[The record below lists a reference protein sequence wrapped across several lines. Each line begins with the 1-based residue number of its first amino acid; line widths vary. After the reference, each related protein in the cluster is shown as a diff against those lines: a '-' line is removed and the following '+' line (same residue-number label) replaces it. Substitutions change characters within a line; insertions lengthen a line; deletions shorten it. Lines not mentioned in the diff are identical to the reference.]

1 MVTFEDLTE
10 EYWICR
16 RGKRTSYD
24 MSTLEMEWIKKLLR
38 LRDGINSRTWKPGQ
52 SACFVLTF
60 PVPREVVAAENVDR
74 VVHQYI
80 DSRLRPLLESIVFHQ
95 RAFSC
100 IKGRGTLYGI
110 KTLAEDI
117 RMESATVCLL
127 EDPTDPEAERSR
139 PIGIMP
145 YTRDCWVLHLD
156 IKSCFMSIPRA
167 SVYQQ
172 VDLFITE
179 HYHKEDKEDLRYVCR
194 ECILNNPGENCRLI
208 SPEWMWRK
216 VPQGKSFRTA
226 EPGKGLGIG
235 NLFVQLFF
243 CMYVSGIDD
252 KFDVHFIPRHGR
264 YTDDW
269 YAVSHDK
276 SRLLSFVPIFRQG
289 LKDLGLRMN
298 ERKFWLQHYS
308 KGLQFTGAVAKPGR
322 TYISRRTLG
331 GLADSVE
338 RLNTIAK
345 ETSPEDPDEESLDAM
360 ERAASSINAYCGMT
374 VHHAAY
380 HLRRKILSAL
390 IPEALRFASI
400 HKDYEGVRIRKQ
412 YRKRTRILAM
422 IESGEW

>member
-1 MVTFEDLTE
+1 MVTFEDLAE

-24 MSTLEMEWIKKLLR
+24 MSTLEMEWMQKLLA
-38 LRDGINSRTWKPGQ
+38 LRDGINSRKWKPGQ

-60 PVPREVVAAENVDR
+60 PVPREVVAAENIDR

-80 DSRLRPLLESIVFHQ
+80 DSRLRPILETKVFHP

-100 IKGRGTLYGI
+100 ITGRGTLYGI

-127 EDPTDPEAERSR
+127 ADPSDPEAQCAR
-139 PIGIMP
+139 PIGILP
-145 YTRDCWVLHLD
+145 YTRDCWVVHFD

-167 SVYQQ
+167 DVARE
-172 VDLFITE
+172 VDRFIIE
-179 HYHKEDKEDLRYVCR
+179 NYEGEDREDLRYVCR
-194 ECILNNPGENCRLI
+194 ECILNDPGENCRLI

-216 VPQGKSFRTA
+216 VPPGKSFLTA

-243 CMYVSGIDD
+243 CMYVSGIDNDFD
-252 KFDVHFIPRHGR
+252 KHGIPRHGR

-269 YAVSHDK
+269 YGVSHDK
-276 SRLLSFVPIFRQG
+276 QRLLDFTPVFRQG
-289 LKDLGLRMN
+289 LTGIGLRMN

-308 KGLQFTGAVAKPGR
+308 KGMQFTGAVVKPGR
-322 TYISRRTLG
+322 TYISSRTLG

-345 ETSPEDPDEESLDAM
+345 ETDPDNPDDESLDAM
-360 ERAASSINAYCGMT
+360 ERAVSSINAYCGMT
-374 VHHAAY
+374 IHHAAY
-380 HLRRKILSAL
+380 HRRRKILSAL
-390 IPEALRFASI
+390 TPEALRFAYV
-400 HKDYEGVRIRKQ
+400 HKDYESVRIRKP
-412 YRKRTRILAM
+412 YRRRTRILAM
-422 IESGEW
+422 IESGDW